1 MVGTNVAA
9 SVGGSLVLVGAG
21 VTGIVVGPGP
31 EVTAK
36 TVGSTLGAGEG
47 APVGE
52 ADARAMDGASEGRE
66 VHPVGAPGSG
76 LEEPRTQRTISK
88 VRR

>member
-9 SVGGSLVLVGAG
+9 SVGGSLVLVGSG

-36 TVGSTLGAGEG
+36 TVGSTLGAG
-47 APVGE
+47 
-52 ADARAMDGASEGRE
+52 DGASEGCE
-66 VHPVGAPGSG
+66 VHPTGASGEG
-76 LEEPRTQRTISK
+76 LEEPRTQRTILK

>member
-1 MVGTNVAA
+1 M
-9 SVGGSLVLVGAG
+9 LVGAG
-21 VTGIVVGPGP
+21 VSGTVVGPGP

-47 APVGE
+47 APVGVSK
-52 ADARAMDGASEGRE
+52 GCE
-66 VHPVGAPGSG
+66 VHPAGAFGEG
-76 LEEPRTQRTISK
+76 LEEPRTQRTILK